1 MKVHTFNFKNG
12 PDRFNRWVNR
22 LVQQQGQHIM
32 RMKGVL
38 NFHGEA
44 RQFYFHSVHMLLEA
58 KPGKRWQSAEARQSR
73 FVFIGRHL
81 DSAMLP
87 RGFLD
92 CVHESASAPSPNLS
106 MNRS

>member
-1 MKVHTFNFKNG
+1 
-12 PDRFNRWVNR
+12 
-22 LVQQQGQHIM
+22 
-32 RMKGVL
+32 MKGVL

-58 KPGKRWQSAEARQSR
+58 KPGKRWGSAEERQSR

-81 DSAMLP
+81 DGTVLP
-87 RGFLD
+87 RGFLG
-92 CVHESASAPSPNLS
+92 CVHDSASAPSPNLS